1 MFLSIINCIL
11 LNNNNRTCKSKCF
24 ERVCVVIFYI
34 LSIVEM
40 IFVLSIDKIRNNHKD
55 SKIIQFITYQFVPF
69 IILGI
74 DILVNGILLLRV
86 FKILLYID
94 EPINTGTVFVDKIVP
109 NKKNFKNKLFKIK
122 PTQSNDIESSDI
134 ESGNIEASEIELT
147 IINNPECNEY
157 NNNNDE
163 NQECPICYQKSDEY
177 YIYHFFDNF
186 PEDKKYKPG
195 CLKNSH
201 FICKNC
207 ANNKLINLNKCVLCN
222 EYYNN

>member
-11 LNNNNRTCKSKCF
+11 LDNNNRTCKSIYF
-24 ERVCVVIFYI
+24 ERVCVLIFYI
-34 LSIVEM
+34 LSIIEM

-55 SKIIQFITYQFVPF
+55 SKFIQFITYQFIPF

-86 FKILLYID
+86 FKILLFND
-94 EPINTGTVFVDKIVP
+94 EPNNTGTVFVEKIVP
-109 NKKNFKNKLFKIK
+109 NKRNFKNKLFKVQPIQ
-122 PTQSNDIESSDI
+122 TNDIESDDI
-134 ESGNIEASEIELT
+134 ESNGIELT
-147 IINNPECNEY
+147 IINNSECNEY
-157 NNNNDE
+157 NNNDE
-163 NQECPICYQKSDEY
+163 NQQCPICYQKSDEY

-186 PEDKKYKPG
+186 PEDEKYKPG